1 MLTIFSFPLRMW
13 NSTVQPNVILAKSHY
28 CLYCS
33 CHHGHFSSK
42 RNGCEGGKQDVT
54 KLPFLLSLP
63 VWRVAGSVDKSAV
76 NSFFPSADKSVMSSP
91 CGDIRGL
98 DEDRLRS
105 GGGVGGQSNT
115 AKSPSVPPS
124 NLITTN
130 GKRIKAHIVICDEA
144 YWRIRRMMMCMFVS
158 NSLHMNFKVLE
169 YFPIDLSSKNVRK
182 CNAWNEVFAD
192 FSAFYNFH
200 RTSEYFIMVH
210 MIGNW
215 LGTLTNLANIKSKTF
230 RENFRARLR
239 WP

>member
-130 GKRIKAHIVICDEA
+130 VKKIKAQNC
-144 YWRIRRMMMCMFVS
+144 YLWWS
-158 NSLHMNFKVLE
+158 VLE
-169 YFPIDLSSKNVRK
+169 NQKDDDVYVCVKLLTHEFQGTGI
-182 CNAWNEVFAD
+182 
-192 FSAFYNFH
+192 FSH
-200 RTSEYFIMVH
+200 WS
-210 MIGNW
+210 
-215 LGTLTNLANIKSKTF
+215 
-230 RENFRARLR
+230 
-239 WP
+239 